1 MNRFFMIPN
10 LQKDEGLCVT
20 RAAASVLLDA
30 GATVYMRAPL
40 ATVCDRR
47 IIELEESA
55 LPTDAEAVITVGGDG
70 TVLEASR
77 IALRLRVPLL
87 GINLG
92 RLGYMAELEPDR
104 LEELH
109 RLLQD
114 DFSLRELMTLR
125 VSLERNGQRWELP
138 RLAVNDVVFYRS
150 SIGHVVTLGLSS
162 VSTKNEVKYMA
173 DGLILATP
181 IGSTA
186 YSLSAGGPVLSSEV
200 SAICA
205 TPICP
210 HSFFNRTLLYGDGET
225 LRVRNLAEDD
235 NITVTIDGRENIY
248 LEPMDCVVVE
258 KAPVSFHIISF
269 DKKDFIS
276 VLQKK
281 MKIAE

>member
-114 DFSLRELMTLR
+114 DFSLRVLMTLR